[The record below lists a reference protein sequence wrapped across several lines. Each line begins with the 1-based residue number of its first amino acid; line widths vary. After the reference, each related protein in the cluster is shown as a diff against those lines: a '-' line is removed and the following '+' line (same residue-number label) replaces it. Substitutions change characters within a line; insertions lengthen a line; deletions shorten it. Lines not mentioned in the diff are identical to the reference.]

1 MGKTVKIKLDHE
13 KARLPAYMSPGA
25 ACFDLFAASEPVYDE
40 YGNALINTGLIFEL
54 PAGTGMRVYSRSGQ
68 GFRHNVSLVNSVGV
82 IDSDYRGHVMV
93 KLKADTVAG
102 QCYLDNIQPGDSIAQ
117 AEIFKIEQY
126 NFKVSHTLSYTERG
140 DKGFGST
147 DITGGVK

>member
-1 MGKTVKIKLDHE
+1 MDQTVKIKLDHSD
-13 KARLPAYMSPGA
+13 ARLPAYMSPGA

-93 KLKADTVAG
+93 KLKADTVTG
-102 QCYLDNIQPGDSIAQ
+102 QRYLDSIQPGDSIAQ

-126 NFKVSHTLSYTERG
+126 NFEVSHTLSDTERR

-147 DITGGVK
+147 G